1 MSRKHK
7 RSVPATLPTKK
18 DPYHVGTIDAIT
30 VAKARKPRFDGWVCR
45 GGPHGDVSYNR
56 RRAKAEAARIIAEG

>member
-7 RSVPATLPTKK
+7 RSMPATLPTKK
-18 DPYHVGTIDAIT
+18 DSYHVGTIDAMT
-30 VAKARKPRFDGWVCR
+30 VTKARKPRFNGWVCR
-45 GGPHGDVSYNR
+45 GGLHRDASYNR